1 MTITHPPAGTHSAQ
15 TPCPTASHSCS
26 RRGREETCSCLEN
39 KKIKL
44 HIHDHED
51 GFKTPSSLAFTSK
64 ATISSLF
71 IVFAYVW
78 LVVPPH
84 CAAQVG
90 RGTDGAKL
98 PVGRTTPVLTHH
110 NATWRPAYDTVVNSL
125 CFLLFPLLKVKMKQN
140 MQ

>member
-1 MTITHPPAGTHSAQ
+1 MTIAHPPAGTHSAQ

-44 HIHDHED
+44 HIRED

-98 PVGRTTPVLTHH
+98 PAGRRTTPVLTHH
-110 NATWRPAYDTVVNSL
+110 NATWRPAMILLLTHFAFSS
-125 CFLLFPLLKVKMKQN
+125 FLS
-140 MQ
+140 